1 MSATRIRVLI
11 VDDSVVIRRLIKE
24 ILDSDSRIEVVGVA
38 QNGQVALGKVE
49 ELKPDAIT
57 MDIEMPVMNG
67 VDCVKALR
75 KTHPR
80 LPIVMFST
88 LTERGASATMD
99 ALAAGASDYVTKP
112 ANVGSVMESRQ
123 SIMDQLVPKLIALT
137 GSRRLVSGA
146 KKAALPPPQPV
157 PAQAK
162 GPGGAP
168 ARRTQPF
175 GLLAIGSSTGG
186 PDALAT
192 VLSALP
198 GDLPVPVVITQHMP
212 PVFTKM
218 LAQRLDS
225 TCRLSIHEAAEG
237 DSVERGKVLIAP
249 GGLHMELKT
258 RGTGVSVHLSDAPPE
273 NFCRPAVDVMFRSVA
288 SVYRNRVLAVV
299 LTGMGRDGAAGAGV
313 IRTAGGEVFAQD
325 EATSVVWGMPG
336 ATVMAGQAD
345 RVLPLEQMAA
355 TIASALTHSQNAAA
369 RQAGPVSGGVR
380 A

>member
-1 MSATRIRVLI
+1 MSGATIRVLI

-24 ILDSDSRIEVVGVA
+24 ILDADNRIEVVGVA
-38 QNGQVALGKVE
+38 HNGQVAIGKVE
-49 ELKPDAIT
+49 ELKPDALT

-67 VDCVKALR
+67 VEAVRALR

-123 SIMDQLVPKLIALT
+123 NIKEQLIPKLIALT
-137 GSRRLVSGA
+137 GARKLVGTRT
-146 KKAALPPPQPV
+146 PIP
-157 PAQAK
+157 PAQPPA
-162 GPGGAP
+162 GVSRAPGTP
-168 ARRTQPF
+168 RRTQPF

-192 VLSALP
+192 VLASLP

-225 TCRLSIHEAAEG
+225 ISRLSIVEAAEG
-237 DSVERGKVLIAP
+237 DAVERGKVLIAP
-249 GGLHMELKT
+249 GGLHMEMKSK
-258 RGTGVSVHLSDAPPE
+258 GTGVFVHLSDAPPE

-288 SVYRNRVLAVV
+288 AVYRNRVLGLV

-313 IRTAGGEVFAQD
+313 IRSAGGEVFAQD
-325 EATSVVWGMPG
+325 EASSVVWGMPG

-345 RVLPLEQMAA
+345 RVLPIEQ
-355 TIASALTHSQNAAA
+355 IAPTVAAA
-369 RQAGPVSGGVR
+369 LIQSQGASTRQAAGPVTGGVR

>member
-1 MSATRIRVLI
+1 MTGPRIRILI

-24 ILDSDSRIEVVGVA
+24 ILDADNRLEVVGVA
-38 QNGQVALGKVE
+38 HNGQVAVAKVE
-49 ELKPDAIT
+49 ELKPDAVT

-67 VDCVKALR
+67 VDAVKAIR
-75 KTHPR
+75 KTQPR

-123 SIMDQLVPKLIALT
+123 NISEQLIPKLVALT
-137 GSRRLVSGA
+137 GARRVVGVA
-146 KKAALPPPQPV
+146 KTALPPPQP
-157 PAQAK
+157 PAGQSK
-162 GPGGAP
+162 GTP
-168 ARRTQPF
+168 AVRRTTPF

-192 VLSALP
+192 VMASLP

-225 TCRLSIHEAAEG
+225 ICKLSISEAVQG
-237 DSVERGKVLIAP
+237 DLVERGRVLIAP
-249 GGLHMELKT
+249 GGLHMELKS
-258 RGTGVSVHLSDAPPE
+258 RGTGVVVNLTDAPPE

-288 SVYRNRVLAVV
+288 SIYRNRVLAVV
-299 LTGMGRDGAAGAGV
+299 LTGMGRDGASGAGV

-325 EATSVVWGMPG
+325 EASSVVWGMPG

-345 RVLPLEQMAA
+345 RVLPLQQIAA
-355 TIASALTHSQNAAA
+355 TIAAAVGQNQGASARPAT
-369 RQAGPVSGGVR
+369 GPVTGGVR